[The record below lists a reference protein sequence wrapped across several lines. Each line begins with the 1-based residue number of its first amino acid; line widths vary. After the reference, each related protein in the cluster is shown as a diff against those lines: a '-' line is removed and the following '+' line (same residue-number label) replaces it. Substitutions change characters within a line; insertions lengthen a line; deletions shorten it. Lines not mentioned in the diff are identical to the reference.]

1 MEQDF
6 NQSLGTTSTFALRT
20 LTRGFRSRPAESEG
34 SNTVSVPLLDVSEP
48 VRGLE
53 VNTTEK
59 ALELRWSPPSRS
71 LGGRPLQNLTGY
83 RVYRSTTRNPGS
95 FQRLGEA
102 DSPNFS
108 ERNFEFGRN
117 YLFKVRAVFKAAGR
131 TAESEDSEIVE
142 ITPRDTFPPAAPT
155 SLSAVY
161 TTQAVELLWTANSEP
176 ELAGYN
182 IYRREGAEQP
192 RRINQG
198 LVRTPIFRDM
208 ALEGGHN
215 YFYKVTAVDLA
226 GNESPASAEIE
237 VEAK

>member
-1 MEQDF
+1 MGETF
-6 NQSLGTTSTFALRT
+6 VFALRMF
-20 LTRGFRSRPAESEG
+20 TRGFRRRPVESEI
-34 SNTVSVPLLDVSEP
+34 SNIVSAPLIEVSEP

-53 VNTTEK
+53 VNATEN

-71 LGGRPLQNLTGY
+71 LGGRPLQNLAGY
-83 RVYRSTTRNPGS
+83 RVYRSRTRNPEG
-95 FQRLGEA
+95 FERLGEA

-108 ERNFEFGRN
+108 AHNFEIGRT
-117 YLFKVRAVFKAAGR
+117 YFFKVRAVFKAAGR
-131 TAESEDSEIVE
+131 TAESEDSETVE

-161 TTQAVELLWTANSEP
+161 TTQAVELLWTASSEP
-176 ELAGYN
+176 DLAGYN
-182 IYRREGAEQP
+182 IYRHEGAEQP

-198 LVRTPIFRDM
+198 LVRTPILRDT
-208 ALEGGHN
+208 AVEGGHN

-226 GNESPASAEIE
+226 GNESPPSAEIE